1 MSVYSLKRFFPA
13 ENDITDAF
21 KEILNVRIWH
31 KMFNFAPQN
40 KFMGL
45 NKTEMGLLTNIVE
58 PLQVLGKDVLF
69 ISSLREVRNLSSLRI
84 DYNSIVVCHA
94 GRIMVE
100 VGGNSQIKVLPG
112 QMLLIPAGKLVQP
125 MMMSTDIEANVLLI
139 SDRMLKQLLGSQINI
154 WNKALYMK
162 EIYVI
167 ETADWM
173 REIQNLSEPI
183 INRYGEMHL
192 STSILEVFLRMMLLL
207 ICEDLLR
214 HDDMAVKEDVG
225 ASTGHDKEL
234 FNRFLMLISKQQQKK
249 QQVAFY
255 ADLLNITPKHL
266 STVCKRVSDKSP
278 LRWITECVMQDCY
291 ELLKESDLSVKE
303 ISNRLGFANSSFFG
317 QYFREEAGMTP
328 LEYRNKTK
336 TGQ

>member
-1 MSVYSLKRFFPA
+1 M
-13 ENDITDAF
+13 
-21 KEILNVRIWH
+21 
-31 KMFNFAPQN
+31 
-40 KFMGL
+40 
-45 NKTEMGLLTNIVE
+45 
-58 PLQVLGKDVLF
+58 
-69 ISSLREVRNLSSLRI
+69 
-84 DYNSIVVCHA
+84 
-94 GRIMVE
+94 
-100 VGGNSQIKVLPG
+100 
-112 QMLLIPAGKLVQP
+112 
-125 MMMSTDIEANVLLI
+125 
-139 SDRMLKQLLGSQINI
+139 
-154 WNKALYMK
+154 
-162 EIYVI
+162 
-167 ETADWM
+167 
-173 REIQNLSEPI
+173 
-183 INRYGEMHL
+183 
-192 STSILEVFLRMMLLL
+192 RMMLLL

-291 ELLKESDLSVKE
+291 ELLEESDLSVKE